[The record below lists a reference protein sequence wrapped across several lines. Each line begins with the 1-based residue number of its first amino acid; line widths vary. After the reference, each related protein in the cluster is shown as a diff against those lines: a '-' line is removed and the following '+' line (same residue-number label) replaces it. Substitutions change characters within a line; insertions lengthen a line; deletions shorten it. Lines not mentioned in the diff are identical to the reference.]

1 MNKKILIYEFQD
13 IRFATRAKKE
23 AYSLSKQYR
32 VTLLGFNRATNKK
45 QKRIIED
52 IEYIEYPIAFK
63 KRKGFIIKLIQLFF
77 FNIRLFSHLMKNKY
91 DLYFMHNLKTF
102 MPSVFI
108 RSITKKP
115 LIYDSHE
122 LQLGKREKNKFRTA
136 FLNFIDKKKEKFL
149 IKKANLI
156 IQASTE
162 RAVFFS
168 KYYKTTLP
176 LVIENFAK
184 FKSKTNL
191 KKSIYDDVPKNKDTV
206 LGVFTGNITIGG
218 NQEIEN
224 LIFAY
229 QNLTDN
235 IHLCLLG
242 NIGEDTK
249 KYIITLV
256 KKLKIDNRVHI
267 LKPVLSE
274 EVVSYISEAD
284 FAIIP
289 IYNKTLNSRFS
300 ALNKVSES
308 LMAGLAL
315 MASNNLNLR
324 NLIYGNPYGKIGECF
339 DVDNVEDI
347 ATKITEGVSFIQKNK
362 STVKNRIE
370 KLSKET
376 YNWEKQEEKLFSAIE
391 KVLN

>member
-1 MNKKILIYEFQD
+1 
-13 IRFATRAKKE
+13 
-23 AYSLSKQYR
+23 
-32 VTLLGFNRATNKK
+32 
-45 QKRIIED
+45 
-52 IEYIEYPIAFK
+52 
-63 KRKGFIIKLIQLFF
+63 
-77 FNIRLFSHLMKNKY
+77 
-91 DLYFMHNLKTF
+91 MHNLKTF